1 MTTITKTTWRTVRL
15 DEEDGLSLII
25 DHRGITPKKL
35 GGNWSSTGV
44 PALSAKNIKNGQILS
59 QADIR
64 YVDQKLY
71 EKWMPEKLEQGDILL
86 TSEAPLG
93 EVYFLNEK
101 SDYCLSQRL
110 FALRANPTVLNP
122 SYLYYYLKSSK
133 GQHQLMRRISGT
145 AAQGIRQAELRRI
158 EFLVPSDIQ
167 EQTRTAEI
175 LSAFDD
181 KIENNNRIIKTLE
194 EMAQAIFKEWFVKF
208 HFPGYEKVEFVDS
221 ELGRIPKGWE
231 VKRLGDLGKIVTG
244 KTPSTKDK
252 DNFGNI
258 YPFVT
263 IPDLQNGMF
272 VMSTERFLSEQG
284 GESMRVSKLPAG
296 AICVSCIATV
306 GLVGITTQNS
316 FTNQQINSVL
326 PSSQEL
332 QTFLF
337 LLLRRMKTSMQSYAS
352 GGTAAPIISKGVFE
366 KIPAIVPSE
375 DLVENFHKIIS
386 PMFEKIKI
394 ALEENQKLAAMRDL
408 LLPRLMSGEIRV

>member
-1 MTTITKTTWRTVRL
+1 VEASDSDGEPVQYTMATLPAHGVVTLNAATGDYVYTAIGDFHGNDPHFIYYMFKRL
-15 DEEDGLSLII
+15 DLAHLNAGS
-25 DHRGITPKKL
+25 
-35 GGNWSSTGV
+35 GV
-44 PALSAKNIKNGQILS
+44 PTLNRNHAHEIAVQVPEDTDL
-59 QADIR
+59 
-64 YVDQKLY
+64 QK
-71 EKWMPEKLEQGDILL
+71 
-86 TSEAPLG
+86 
-93 EVYFLNEK
+93 
-101 SDYCLSQRL
+101 
-110 FALRANPTVLNP
+110 
-122 SYLYYYLKSSK
+122 
-133 GQHQLMRRISGT
+133 RIAGM
-145 AAQGIRQAELRRI
+145 
-158 EFLVPSDIQ
+158 
-167 EQTRTAEI
+167 
-175 LSAFDD
+175 LSAFDE

-208 HFPGYEKVEFVDS
+208 RFPGYENTEFVDS
-221 ELGRIPKGWE
+221 ELGKIPKGWE
-231 VKRLGDLGKIVTG
+231 VKRLGDLGKIITG

-306 GLVGITTQNS
+306 GLIGITTQNS

-326 PSSQEL
+326 PDSQEL

>member
-1 MTTITKTTWRTVRL
+1 MTTQTKTTWRTVRL
-15 DEEDGLSLII
+15 GEVVEII
-25 DHRGITPKKL
+25 DGDRGENYP
-35 GGNWSSTGV
+35 GNGELLASGYSVFLNT
-44 PALSAKNIKNGQILS
+44 KNVSGTKFDFNNVQFISEGRNHLLRKG
-59 QADIR
+59 
-64 YVDQKLY
+64 
-71 EKWMPEKLEQGDILL
+71 KLERGDFVLTTRGTIGNVAHYGKDIQYEHIRINSGMVILRPKQNIIDERFFNLFLIGQAFKNQTVSLQSGSAQPQLPIRDLKRFEIDLPSFKEQSKISDILW
-86 TSEAPLG
+86 
-93 EVYFLNEK
+93 V
-101 SDYCLSQRL
+101 
-110 FALRANPTVLNP
+110 
-122 SYLYYYLKSSK
+122 
-133 GQHQLMRRISGT
+133 
-145 AAQGIRQAELRRI
+145 
-158 EFLVPSDIQ
+158 
-167 EQTRTAEI
+167 
-175 LSAFDD
+175 FDE

-208 HFPGYEKVEFVDS
+208 RFPGYEKVKLVDS
-221 ELGRIPKGWE
+221 ELGEIPKGWE
-231 VKRLGDLGKIVTG
+231 VKRLGDLGKIITG

-263 IPDLQNGMF
+263 IPDLQSGMF
-272 VMSTERFLSEQG
+272 VMSTERFLSDQG

-306 GLVGITTQNS
+306 GLIGITTQNS

-326 PSSQEL
+326 PDSQEL

-337 LLLRRMKTSMQSYAS
+337 LLLRRMKTSLQSYAS

-375 DLVENFHKIIS
+375 NLVENFHKIIS

-408 LLPRLMSGEIRV
+408 LLPKLMSGEIMV